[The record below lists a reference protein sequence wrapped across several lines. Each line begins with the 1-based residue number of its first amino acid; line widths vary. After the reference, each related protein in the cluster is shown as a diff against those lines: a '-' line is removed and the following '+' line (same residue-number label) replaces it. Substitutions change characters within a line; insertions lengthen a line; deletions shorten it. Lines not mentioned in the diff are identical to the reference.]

1 MTGQSNMGVCG
12 KSLVE
17 FVRSARRSYDACRP
31 QKVVD
36 LVIGN
41 SGGDMDS
48 VVSAL
53 GYSYLSYLRGR
64 GAETVVFPVLSFA
77 REDLKLRRDIEH
89 SLHAVGLRE
98 EDLIF
103 ADELERHGHAATEYR
118 VRLVDHNDVDNAF
131 LRRAVEQ
138 QRARVVAVIDHHAD
152 VGKYLDSDP
161 RIVRPCGSCSTLVF
175 QHFRQEFAAHYDGDG
190 DGDDA
195 AAAAERRRELEFLV
209 TAIAI
214 DTDCLRHRVEPPDT
228 EVYAELFAPV
238 LDAGQPSS
246 SATTSATTVHP
257 VLDRIGATAKAA
269 KLDIEG
275 LSMADLLRKDYKE
288 YDVAGGDDRR
298 DGGRAV
304 RMGISSVACSFER
317 LHQLYGAAA
326 VEDAVAR
333 WMERRQMQLCVV
345 MTAFQD
351 AAGASGKKI
360 FRRELALAPPHG
372 LSDSA
377 LRCLKRQLQLE
388 PAAAGVGADARL
400 ARYEQRDV
408 AQSRKAVAPLLVSL
422 LQQQ

>member
-175 QHFRQEFAAHYDGDG
+175 QHFRQEFATHYDA
-190 DGDDA
+190 DA

-246 SATTSATTVHP
+246 SATTSATTVRP

-288 YDVAGGDDRR
+288 YDVADGDDR
-298 DGGRAV
+298 RAV

-388 PAAAGVGADARL
+388 PAPAGVGADARL